1 MERVWQ
7 SKKYFLSDAGLTWLI
22 LYQLPSLCPIL
33 YYFLWPSFFFSSQ
46 FFQVP
51 KKLIFQML
59 TVTENSKLTLCSN
72 FFHMI
77 SMILLSY
84 YYTLQQN
91 HAFLTSLCIQLHF
104 SQERGKYHCDES
116 ALPVTRKERG
126 EKGKS
131 ASDLRWK
138 TDTHIVVHGFA
149 AKFSNK
155 KAEYYYMHYYI
166 TVTVNS
172 KLTIFKFILHALP
185 HNRMAFIPPPPS
197 THKVYHA

>member
-1 MERVWQ
+1 M
-7 SKKYFLSDAGLTWLI
+7 S
-22 LYQLPSLCPIL
+22 
-33 YYFLWPSFFFSSQ
+33 
-46 FFQVP
+46 
-51 KKLIFQML
+51 
-59 TVTENSKLTLCSN
+59 
-72 FFHMI
+72 
-77 SMILLSY
+77 SMILLFITKHCSK
-84 YYTLQQN
+84 TMLLWC
-91 HAFLTSLCIQLHF
+91 HFVFSCILVRRQVNTIVM
-104 SQERGKYHCDES
+104 RVP
-116 ALPVTRKERG
+116 LPVTKKERG

-131 ASDLRWK
+131 ASALRWK